1 MASLTAGLF
10 KANRPMIQT
19 VLMRLILPAMLALFA
34 LTAGHAAEPIHL
46 ITAEEAGLPALDAAG
61 SPVRNLTR
69 GPGIDT
75 LGTPGTGISG
85 HPFHLAVRF
94 LPSNG
99 VAVDPASVR
108 VIYRRQPSLDI
119 TARVKPFITGR
130 GIDVPAVLVPAGRHV
145 IEIEAADKE
154 GRVGRSQMTLT
165 VAPSG

>member
-1 MASLTAGLF
+1 MIKTTLTQRLLTA
-10 KANRPMIQT
+10 A
-19 VLMRLILPAMLALFA
+19 LALLA
-34 LTAGHAAEPIHL
+34 LTAANAAEPVHL
-46 ITAEEAGLPALDAAG
+46 ITPEEAGLPALDAAG

-85 HPFHLAVRF
+85 RPFHLAVRF

-99 VAVDPASVR
+99 VAVDPARVR

-119 TARVKPFITGR
+119 TTRVKPFITER
-130 GIDVPAVLVPAGRHV
+130 GIDVPAALAPPGRHV
-145 IEIEAADKE
+145 IEIEATDKE

-165 VAPSG
+165 VAPAG